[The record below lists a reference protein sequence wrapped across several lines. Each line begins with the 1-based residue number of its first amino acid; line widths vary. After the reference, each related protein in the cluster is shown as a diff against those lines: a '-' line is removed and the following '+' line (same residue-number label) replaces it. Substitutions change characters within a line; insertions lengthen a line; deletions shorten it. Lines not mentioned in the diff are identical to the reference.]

1 MGLAVTGERIELT
14 AADGHRLGAYL
25 ARPAGEPKAG
35 IVVVQEIFGV
45 NRHIRAVTEGFAGD
59 GYLAIAPALFDRRER
74 DLELGY
80 EAEDVAR
87 GRELKGATSW
97 EEAAQDVAAAIGAVA
112 AAGQA
117 GVVGYCWGG
126 SIAWLAACRLPVAAA
141 VGYYGGQIREL
152 SGETPRC
159 PILLHFGEQDAA
171 IPLDDVEAVRG
182 LHPEVP
188 IHLYPAGHGFNCD
201 LRDSYHAESAALARE
216 RSLAFLDEHLN

>member
-1 MGLAVTGERIELT
+1 MGEAAQGETIELT

-25 ARPAGEPKAG
+25 ARPAGAPKAG
-35 IVVVQEIFGV
+35 LLVAQEIFGV
-45 NRHIRAVTEGFAGD
+45 NRHIRAVTEGFAAD

-80 EAEDVAR
+80 EAEDVAH

-97 EEAAQDVAAAIGAVA
+97 DEAAQDVAAATAAVA
-112 AAGQA
+112 EAGQV

-126 SIAWLAACRLPVAAA
+126 SIAWLAACRLPIAAA

-159 PILLHFGEQDAA
+159 PVMLHFGEQDAA
-171 IPLDDVEAVRG
+171 IPLDDVEAVRAQ
-182 LHPEVP
+182 HPEVP

-201 LRDSYHAESAALARE
+201 LRGSYHAESAALARE
-216 RSLAFLDEHLN
+216 RSLAFLAERLN

>member
-1 MGLAVTGERIELT
+1 MGEAIQGETIELT

-25 ARPAGEPKAG
+25 ARPVGAPKAG
-35 IVVVQEIFGV
+35 LVVVQEIFGI
-45 NRHIRAVTEGFAGD
+45 NRHIRAVTEGFAAD
-59 GYLAIAPALFDRRER
+59 GYLAIAPALFDRREHG
-74 DLELGY
+74 LELGY

-87 GRELKGATSW
+87 GRELKAATSW
-97 EEAAQDVAAAIGAVA
+97 EEAAQDVGAAIEAAAE
-112 AAGQA
+112 AGPV

-141 VGYYGGQIREL
+141 VGYYGGQVREL

-159 PILLHFGEQDAA
+159 PVLLHFGDQDAA
-171 IPLDDVEAVRG
+171 IPLDDVDEVRR

-201 LRDSYHAESAALARE
+201 LRGSYHAESAALARE
-216 RSLAFLDEHLN
+216 RSLAFLAEHLK